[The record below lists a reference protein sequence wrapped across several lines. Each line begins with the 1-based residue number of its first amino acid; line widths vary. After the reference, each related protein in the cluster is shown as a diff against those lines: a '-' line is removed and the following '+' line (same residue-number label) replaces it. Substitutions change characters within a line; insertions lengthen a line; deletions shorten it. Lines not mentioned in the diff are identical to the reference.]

1 MNTHSYEQG
10 VLGESL
16 VSETLAEFRP
26 PYWHVDNLIVP
37 FSAPSAKTTQI
48 DHILASPFGIFVFE
62 TKKFRGAIAGVADD
76 KLWFEILGRRIFP
89 FSNPIHQNRRH
100 VSVLSDRLSLPVAL
114 FQSVIVFVGVSKFL
128 LPGLPG
134 NVIST
139 IAPGV
144 PKLRRYIQ
152 QFTTV
157 LLTEAQ
163 LSSAIA
169 NLLRI
174 KRNGLT
180 LDDHLRSLRH
190 AATGQSLPPWE
201 NGVKNTFDVG
211 AMSASA
217 KMTQSNKKAKDTS
230 KGVIAVV
237 RQNPRQPH
245 QGGSSAAKTWPPST
259 VSIFDEKMQSNRK
272 NRASA

>member
-16 VSETLAEFRP
+16 VSETLAEFRA
-26 PYWHVDNLIVP
+26 PYWHADNLIIP
-37 FSAPSAKTTQI
+37 FGARTAKTTQI
-48 DHILASPFGIFVFE
+48 DHVLASPFGLFVIE
-62 TKKFRGAIAGVADD
+62 TKKFRGAVVGVADD
-76 KLWFEILGRRIFP
+76 EQWFEILGRRIFP
-89 FSNPIHQNRRH
+89 FPNPIHQNRHH
-100 VSVLSDRLSLPVAL
+100 VSVLSGRLSLPEAL

-152 QFTTV
+152 QFTKV
-157 LLTEAQ
+157 ILTEEQ
-163 LSSAIA
+163 LSSAVA

-190 AATGQSLPPWE
+190 AATVQGLPPWE
-201 NGVKNTFDVG
+201 NRVKHTFDPG
-211 AMSASA
+211 AM
-217 KMTQSNKKAKDTS
+217 MTQSNRKAKDAS
-230 KGVIAVV
+230 KGVMAVV
-237 RQNPRQPH
+237 PQNPRQPH

-259 VSIFDEKMQSNRK
+259 PSVSIFDEKMQSNRK
-272 NRASA
+272 SRVSA